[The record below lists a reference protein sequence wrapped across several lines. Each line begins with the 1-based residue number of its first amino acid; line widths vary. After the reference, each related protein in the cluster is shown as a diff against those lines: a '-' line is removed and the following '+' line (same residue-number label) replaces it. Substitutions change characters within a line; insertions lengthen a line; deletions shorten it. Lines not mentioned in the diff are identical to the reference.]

1 MKVIQLRSDKKLNS
15 INGLEIDST
24 PLPGRESPAKASDP
38 AVVIRTPLIMRHP
51 KTHSQEKRSP
61 NKSVRTPLW
70 LRQRTLAA
78 PCEAGVG
85 SGKPRNPSRQVTDS
99 QFELLFTF

>member
-1 MKVIQLRSDKKLNS
+1 MKVIQPRSDKNLNS

-51 KTHSQEKRSP
+51 KTHSLQKRSP
-61 NKSVRTPLW
+61 NNWPKS
-70 LRQRTLAA
+70 
-78 PCEAGVG
+78 
-85 SGKPRNPSRQVTDS
+85 
-99 QFELLFTF
+99 LF